1 MWNVHMLLKKEYRM
15 RKSKLLSLWTLS
27 SDDSRVTGLE
37 CHPERRTEG
46 SQSKDLLC
54 FFAFAL
60 TVALVACGDDSGT
73 SANDDNVSYS
83 SVIQSGD
90 SHEGSSNSKKADPGT
105 ESGMTSS
112 SKKDGGSESAM
123 TSSSS
128 SNKAL
133 SSSWSSEGT
142 IGSSNSKLSSSSS
155 KGIATNS
162 SSSRNDNQV
171 ECREQPSTDAHDRDA
186 ESCATHNDKSS
197 SSGKKVESSSSEYVP
212 FDHKKTL
219 AKSSKVGK
227 DAYKQFTD
235 PRNGRSY
242 YYITITSSK
251 TGKSVTVMAENLNI
265 GEMVLGENN
274 QNDDAKIERYCYNND
289 STKCDEFGGLYQWAE
304 MMQLPS
310 RCNTESCSDLIQKNH
325 RGICPEG
332 WRLFTWDDYE
342 IVSEYEDKFDDGVK
356 GLRSTYGFRGT
367 NQSGFSLTG
376 AGIRKISGK
385 FGNIEDAFFWYF
397 PEEDEY
403 DVSYYVHTGY
413 VSSTGHFPTK
423 DDGDVKIQGRSVRC
437 VKLE

>member
-1 MWNVHMLLKKEYRM
+1 M
-15 RKSKLLSLWTLS
+15 RKFKYSIIASIILS
-27 SDDSRVTGLE
+27 
-37 CHPERRTEG
+37 
-46 SQSKDLLC
+46 
-54 FFAFAL
+54 
-60 TVALVACGDDSGT
+60 VALAACGGDSGT
-73 SANDDNVSYS
+73 SANDDVEKSSSSVTQSSS

-90 SHEGSSNSKKADPGT
+90 SHEGSSNGKRS
-105 ESGMTSS
+105 SSSS
-112 SKKDGGSESAM
+112 SKVSSSSAKA

-128 SNKAL
+128 SAK
-133 SSSWSSEGT
+133 SV
-142 IGSSNSKLSSSSS
+142 SSSS
-155 KGIATNS
+155 KRSEGGPS
-162 SSSRNDNQV
+162 SSSQK
-171 ECREQPSTDAHDRDA
+171 T
-186 ESCATHNDKSS
+186 TSS
-197 SSGKKVESSSSEYVP
+197 SSVSPASSSNKKVESSNSEYVP
-212 FDHKKTL
+212 FDHSWTL
-219 AKSSKVGK
+219 ASFYEVGK

-235 PRNGRSY
+235 TRNGRSY

-289 STKCDEFGGLYQWAE
+289 TTKCDEFGGLYQWAE

-413 VSSTGHFPTK
+413 ISSTGHFPTK

>member
-1 MWNVHMLLKKEYRM
+1 M
-15 RKSKLLSLWTLS
+15 RNFKYSIIASIILS
-27 SDDSRVTGLE
+27 
-37 CHPERRTEG
+37 
-46 SQSKDLLC
+46 
-54 FFAFAL
+54 
-60 TVALVACGDDSGT
+60 VALAACGGDSGT
-73 SANDDNVSYS
+73 SANDDVEKSSSSVTQSSS

-90 SHEGSSNSKKADPGT
+90 SHEGSSNSKR
-105 ESGMTSS
+105 S
-112 SKKDGGSESAM
+112 
-123 TSSSS
+123 
-128 SNKAL
+128 
-133 SSSWSSEGT
+133 
-142 IGSSNSKLSSSSS
+142 SSSSS
-155 KGIATNS
+155 KVS
-162 SSSRNDNQV
+162 SSS
-171 ECREQPSTDAHDRDA
+171 SAKIA
-186 ESCATHNDKSS
+186 SS
-197 SSGKKVESSSSEYVP
+197 SSKRSEGDPSSSSQKTTSSSSVTPASSSSKKVESSSSEYVP

-219 AKSSKVGK
+219 ANSSKVGK

-289 STKCDEFGGLYQWAE
+289 TTKCDEFGGLYQWAE
-304 MMQLPS
+304 TMQLPS

-376 AGIRKISGK
+376 AGLRKENGTFSGLEEK
-385 FGNIEDAFFWYF
+385 IAWFR
-397 PEEDEY
+397 PEEYELDKEIRAHHGL
-403 DVSYYVHTGY
+403 VSASG
-413 VSSTGHFPTK
+413 SSPQEEHRELKTK
-423 DDGDVKIQGRSVRC
+423 GFSVRC